1 MLYLWLIEP
10 RTDKVLITTNKVI
23 SSHVKW
29 FDKLGIVF
37 SNFKEYDRWPRG
49 WFKINLKGIVEIL
62 SEGSNAYDPN
72 NLVEAIKHKYPNK
85 KITGFEIKTTNRLSN
100 SGKLCNM
107 KLTKSLKRRLQN
119 PSELADIETQ
129 AEQTTDYGL
138 MALVNLAKLEEQI
151 ANSPES
157 DEQEEAL
164 DLVSESIDNVFD
176 ALKEVNDLVEL
187 EESDLEEEE
196 VE

>member
-164 DLVSESIDNVFD
+164 DLVSESIDNIFD
-176 ALKEVNDLVEL
+176 ALKEVNELVEL
-187 EESDLEEEE
+187 EENSLEEEE